1 MFPVYFARERTQFLM
16 DHLKDL
22 ILSSVIPMVA
32 PTWCHKAMRH
42 PCLGRMRTALTPEV
56 TLSSNSSNIVQQ

>member
-22 ILSSVIPMVA
+22 ILSRVCASAIEDFSA
-32 PTWCHKAMRH
+32 
-42 PCLGRMRTALTPEV
+42 
-56 TLSSNSSNIVQQ
+56 